1 MAKYRLYIND
11 YNAWYG
17 PEFTC
22 DLPEGG
28 MLWSKNIKYDS
39 NYGLYGVFDYC
50 FYFDNLDDA
59 WEMQI
64 QLEEWGH
71 PATIFQEIK

>member
-1 MAKYRLYIND
+1 MVKYRLYINK
-11 YNAWYG
+11 YAAWYG
-17 PEFTC
+17 PEFTF

-28 MLWSKNIKYDS
+28 MLWSKNMKYNN
-39 NYGLYGVFDYC
+39 NYSLYSVFDYC

-59 WEMQI
+59 REMQA
-64 QLEEWGH
+64 QLEEWAH